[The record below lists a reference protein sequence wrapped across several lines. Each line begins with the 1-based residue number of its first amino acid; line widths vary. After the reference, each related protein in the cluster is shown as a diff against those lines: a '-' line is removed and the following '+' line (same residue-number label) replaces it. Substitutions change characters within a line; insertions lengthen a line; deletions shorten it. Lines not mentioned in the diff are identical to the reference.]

1 MKLVKIIPLR
11 LAQMRMIQKIAQE
24 QVRFADLKRRP
35 SLRLSVAIGLVCLS
49 YLTCWPVIG
58 LLGAIAVRLDQPT
71 IFSIGSP
78 TAYVFSHFLM
88 LAGML
93 VAGSEGADYLRTFGR
108 WLVRVLVLRFI
119 IPSRRCSIR
128 HSN

>member
-1 MKLVKIIPLR
+1 MKLVKRIPSR
-11 LAQMRMIQKIAQE
+11 LAQTEVIQRIAHE
-24 QVRFADLKRRP
+24 QVRFSDLKRRP

-58 LLGAIAVRLDQPT
+58 LLGAVAVRLGQPL
-71 IFSIGSP
+71 IFSVGSP
-78 TAYVFSHFLM
+78 TAYIFSHLLM

-93 VAGSEGADYLRTFGR
+93 VAGSEGAAYLRTFGC
-108 WLVRVLVLRFI
+108 WLVRVLFLRFI
-119 IPSRRCSIR
+119 IPSERCSIR